1 MWDLDV
7 GCKTFMS
14 FISLQHWIRCCDVLR
29 CQGGQTCVLFEVFC
43 EGSQRSFAHLETG
56 LRILEVALLGPFW
69 QLKGMSI
76 NIKQLAKPVLIQH
89 FNQSNVE
96 CAKISF
102 ISRNIRNCQ
111 SPFGDSYN

>member
-1 MWDLDV
+1 M
-7 GCKTFMS
+7 
-14 FISLQHWIRCCDVLR
+14 
-29 CQGGQTCVLFEVFC
+29 LFEVFC
-43 EGSQRSFAHLETG
+43 KGSRRSFAHHEAS
-56 LRILEVALLGPFW
+56 LRILEGPCLGLSGTPV
-69 QLKGMSI
+69 
-76 NIKQLAKPVLIQH
+76 NIKQLAKPSIIQH